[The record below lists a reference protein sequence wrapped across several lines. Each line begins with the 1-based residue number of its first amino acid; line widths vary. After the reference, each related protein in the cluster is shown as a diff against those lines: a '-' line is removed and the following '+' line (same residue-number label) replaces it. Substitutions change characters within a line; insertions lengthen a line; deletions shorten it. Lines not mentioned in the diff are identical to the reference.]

1 MDFRVGTER
10 GIAGQGTESA
20 TGGISAR
27 SGDPEQALWADF
39 SGAATL
45 EAFCR
50 SWLVLQCRMI
60 SGVTGGLVLAGN
72 AEGGQFSPVALWPDR
87 RRNLTHLTTI
97 AQQCLKE
104 RRGLVQTREIEP
116 SAGGVPGVRHEIA
129 YPVEIKDRLCGVV
142 VLDLTQRTDRDLQE
156 ASRLLHWGAASLEV
170 MFHRDAAA
178 RQTSAKERMQG
189 ILDVTATILTQD
201 HYHAAA
207 MALASELATRL
218 GCERV
223 SVGWVRGR
231 RCRVQAVSHSA
242 HFGKQTNLIRAIE
255 AAMDEAA
262 DQHASVVFPA
272 LEGGAARVTRA
283 HADLAREQEVGAVCS
298 VPFYEG
304 DRLTGVVTLERSGS
318 RPFDAGTEEWC
329 EAFGAVAGPILG
341 LKHREDRWVGA
352 KVWDA
357 LATRTRHLFGPHH
370 VGLKLAAL
378 GVMALAT
385 FFSLAT
391 WEYRVSVKTVLEGQV
406 VRAAAAPF
414 NGYIIEAPVRAGDVV
429 KQGQVLGVLDDR
441 DLRLERMKW
450 LSQLQQFQK
459 QYSDAL
465 AKRDAAQV
473 EILTAQINQ
482 AKAELALVEDQLSR
496 THIVA
501 PFDGMVISG
510 DLSQSLG
517 APVERGQVLF
527 EIAPLQAYRMILE
540 ADERDVDDVM
550 VGQHG
555 QLVLSAFPAD
565 ALPFTVVSVTPVS
578 TAREGRNYFRVEARL
593 DQQPDQR
600 MRPGMEGVGK
610 IVVDRRLLIWIWTHE
625 AIDWVRLALWTWLP

>member
-1 MDFRVGTER
+1 
-10 GIAGQGTESA
+10 
-20 TGGISAR
+20 
-27 SGDPEQALWADF
+27 
-39 SGAATL
+39 
-45 EAFCR
+45 
-50 SWLVLQCRMI
+50 MI
-60 SGVTGGLVLAGN
+60 PGVTGGIVLVEAADRGL
-72 AEGGQFSPVALWPDR
+72 FSPAAVWPDR
-87 RRNLTHLTTI
+87 RRNLTHLTAI
-97 AQQCLKE
+97 AEQCLKE
-104 RRGLVQTREIEP
+104 RRGLAQTRETGP
-116 SAGGVPGVRHEIA
+116 SGGGVPGVRHEIA
-129 YPVEIKDRLCGVV
+129 YPVEAGGRLCGVV
-142 VLDLTQRTDRDLQE
+142 VLDLSHRSDRDLQE
-156 ASRLLHWGAASLEV
+156 ATRRLHWGAAWLELL
-170 MFHRDAAA
+170 FQREATARD
-178 RQTSAKERMQG
+178 RVTKERMQA
-189 ILDVTATILTQD
+189 ILDVTATVLTQD
-201 HYHAAA
+201 RYRAAA

-223 SVGWVRGR
+223 SVGRVRRR

-242 HFGKQTNLIRAIE
+242 QFGRQTNLIRAIE
-255 AAMDEAA
+255 AAMNEAL
-262 DQHASVVFPA
+262 DQHAPVAHPA
-272 LEGGAARVTRA
+272 PDGSAVRVTRA

-304 DRLTGVVTLERSGS
+304 DRLAGVLTLERTAD
-318 RPFDAGTEEWC
+318 RPFDASTIEWC

-341 LKHREDRWVGA
+341 LRHREDRWVWA

-357 LATRTRHLFGPHH
+357 VATQTKHLFGPRH
-370 VGLKLAAL
+370 VGLKLATL
-378 GVMALAT
+378 GVTAVAA
-385 FFSLAT
+385 FFAQAQGD
-391 WEYRVSVKTVLEGQV
+391 YRVSVKTVLEGQV

-414 NGYIIEAPVRAGDVV
+414 NGYIAEAPVRAGDVV

-450 LSQLQQFQK
+450 VSQLQQFQK

-473 EILTAQINQ
+473 EILTAQLNQ
-482 AKAELALVEDQLSR
+482 AKAELALVEDQLER
-496 THIVA
+496 THLVA
-501 PFDGMVISG
+501 PFDGVVISG

-527 EIAPLQAYRMILE
+527 EVAPLEAYRVVLE
-540 ADERDVDDVM
+540 ADERDVDDVA

-593 DQQPDQR
+593 DQPPDHR

-610 IVVDRRLLIWIWTHE
+610 IMVDRRLLIWIWTHE
-625 AIDWVRLALWTWLP
+625 AIDWVRLMLWTWLP